1 MNHTYLVL
9 DKEGEEGYAIYGSY
23 SSLRRAWKALDE
35 ITKCG
40 CKTGVV
46 VKAPLNKQPEHNSV
60 EVINK

>member
-1 MNHTYLVL
+1 MKQVYLVL
-9 DKEGEEGYAIYGSY
+9 DKEGEEGYAIYGCY

-40 CKTGVV
+40 CKTGVM
-46 VKAPLNKQPEHNSV
+46 VKVPLNQKPEINNI

>member
-1 MNHTYLVL
+1 MKQVYLVL
-9 DKEGEEGYAIYGSY
+9 DKEGEEGYAIYGAY

-46 VKAPLNKQPEHNSV
+46 VKASLNKVPEHNSV